1 MKDYVITTDS
11 GMCPLYHDDVVV
23 LQDQITDS
31 DNKAYKDNEVTARDI
46 ILDDSKTYK
55 TAAPLLVDYVDE
67 FSKILDSGKDVIH
80 LSLGSGI
87 SSSSVNNANMVANE
101 LNEEYDN
108 KVHVIDSQTGSVGGT
123 MYFERGY
130 QMIMKSDLST
140 EEKVKELEELKKKV
154 KTFFYVPDPT
164 GFIRSGRDNS
174 KNNPLSQKTLTLSS
188 HLLKMIA
195 LKFRVDFDDN
205 GKLYLNKIFRSNH
218 KKGMLNMVKDIVNE
232 KTIENYEKN
241 MCVIGNLLQKDVDMD
256 EIRKYLSSFG
266 YFNQIIYSKVG
277 NVVAPYG
284 CNDLCGLSLIKK

>member
-1 MKDYVITTDS
+1 MKDFILTTDS
-11 GMCPLYHDDVVV
+11 GMCPPYHDDIIV

-31 DNKAYKDNEVTARDI
+31 LNHAYKDNEVNAKDI
-46 ILDDSKTYK
+46 ILDQEKIYK
-55 TAAPLLVDYVDE
+55 TSAPLLTDYVEE

-80 LSLGSGI
+80 ISLGSGI

-101 LNEEYDN
+101 LNEEYEN

-123 MYFERGY
+123 MYFERSY
-130 QMIMKSDLST
+130 QMIMNSNLSID
-140 EEKVKELEELKKKV
+140 EKVKKLEELKKKV

-188 HLLKMIA
+188 KLLKMIA
-195 LKFRVDFDDN
+195 LKFRVDFDDD
-205 GKLYLNKIFRSNH
+205 GKLYLNKIFRSNN
-218 KKGMLNMVKDIVNE
+218 KKGMLNMVKEIVNDN
-232 KTIENYEKN
+232 TIENYEKEL
-241 MCVIGNLLQKDVDMD
+241 CVIGNLFQKDVDMN
-256 EIRKYLSSFG
+256 EIKKYLDSFG
-266 YFNQIIYSKVG
+266 YFDQIIYSNVG

>member
-1 MKDYVITTDS
+1 MNNFVLTTDS
-11 GMCPLYHDDVVV
+11 GMCPQHHNDIIV

-31 DNKAYKDNEVTARDI
+31 FGNAYRDDEVDAKKIIKDTE
-46 ILDDSKTYK
+46 KTYK
-55 TAAPLLVDYVDE
+55 TSAPLLVDYADE

-101 LNEEYDN
+101 LNEEYEN

-123 MYFERGY
+123 MYFERSY
-130 QMIMKSDLST
+130 QMIMNSNLSID
-140 EEKVKELEELKKKV
+140 EKVKKLEELKKKV

-188 HLLKMIA
+188 KLLKMIA
-195 LKFRVDFDDN
+195 LKFRVDFDDD
-205 GKLYLNKIFRSNH
+205 GKLYLNKIFRSNN
-218 KKGMLNMVKDIVNE
+218 KKGMLNMVKEIVNDN
-232 KTIENYEKN
+232 TIENYEKEL
-241 MCVIGNLLQKDVDMD
+241 CVIGNLFQKDVDMN
-256 EIRKYLSSFG
+256 EIKKYLDSFG
-266 YFNQIIYSKVG
+266 YFDQIIYSNVG